1 MWQNWVNAILGL
13 WILLSSFLGMSVNG
27 MMTNLVIVGI
37 VIAAL
42 GFWGAYD
49 TSHQMES
56 QRHMH
61 A

>member
-1 MWQNWVNAILGL
+1 MWQHWINAILGL
-13 WILLSSFLGMSVNG
+13 WIILSSFLGMSVNA
-27 MMTNLVIVGI
+27 MTTNLVIMGI
-37 VIAAL
+37 VVAIL

-49 TSHQMES
+49 ASQEG

>member
-1 MWQNWVNAILGL
+1 MWQAWINAVLGL
-13 WILLSSFLGMSVNG
+13 WIILSAFLGMNLSE

-37 VIAAL
+37 VVAIL

-49 TSHQMES
+49 ASREIQK
-56 QRHMH
+56 HMH

>member
-1 MWQNWVNAILGL
+1 MWQNWINAILGL
-13 WILLSSFLGMSVNG
+13 WIILSSFLGMSVSA
-27 MMTNLVIVGI
+27 MTTNLVIVGI

-49 TSHQMES
+49 TREGQDS